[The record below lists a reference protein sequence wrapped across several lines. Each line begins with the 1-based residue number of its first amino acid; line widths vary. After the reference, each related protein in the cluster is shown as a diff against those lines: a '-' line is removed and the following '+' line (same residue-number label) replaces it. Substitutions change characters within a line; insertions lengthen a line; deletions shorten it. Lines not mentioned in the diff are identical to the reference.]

1 MTWKHGLCKKKNWP
15 KLTWFES
22 KMINTSTN
30 FNWLSFKVLFP
41 KHELLTTA
49 SLLPLFLFYFKR
61 LMFTTVQRG
70 GRVWSKA
77 DGQACTGTAPQQ
89 MCSWGLSSF
98 FWPSFIKKHILEL
111 LENNY
116 IMKYVRA
123 EFGFS
128 KFGFFV
134 FSFVIV
140 WLDFWLS
147 WVCGCVCTLCVIFLF
162 FCTITQSTSWSAN
175 PSAVFC
181 VRAHLSVS
189 FLTVSYDDGL
199 LRPTGAAC
207 SRSYPPSTAVQWNST
222 LHCFSWWRTCTE
234 ACVCVWVLTH
244 THCACTHPI
253 WCSACTT
260 NQTKQTD

>member
-49 SLLPLFLFYFKR
+49 SLLPLFLFYFKC

-147 WVCGCVCTLCVIFLF
+147 WVCGCVCTLCVIFF
-162 FCTITQSTSWSAN
+162 FLYNNAKYIM
-175 PSAVFC
+175 
-181 VRAHLSVS
+181 VR
-189 FLTVSYDDGL
+189 
-199 LRPTGAAC
+199 
-207 SRSYPPSTAVQWNST
+207 
-222 LHCFSWWRTCTE
+222 
-234 ACVCVWVLTH
+234 
-244 THCACTHPI
+244 
-253 WCSACTT
+253 
-260 NQTKQTD
+260 